1 MKRKITDHKV
11 QYIKRQQL
19 GEETNMEILLMAL
32 LSVSQPRLIP
42 DAVKP
47 EIAMEDESPPRG
59 ADRRDGEKQR
69 GSGR

>member
-1 MKRKITDHKV
+1 MD
-11 QYIKRQQL
+11 
-19 GEETNMEILLMAL
+19 ILLITWL
-32 LSVSQPRLIP
+32 NVSQPCLIP

-47 EIAMEDESPPRG
+47 EIVRKEDESPPRG

>member
-1 MKRKITDHKV
+1 MD
-11 QYIKRQQL
+11 
-19 GEETNMEILLMAL
+19 ILLMAL

-47 EIAMEDESPPRG
+47 EIVMEEGESPSRG